1 MMKRFAIVASL
12 IAALTG
18 SAFAQGGPS
27 GGGPGPQPT
36 NPWIING
43 NTVSPNGLKVVTAAS
58 ATASAGFNLPPG
70 TAPTSPVNGDVWTTS
85 SGVFARINGSTVGPL
100 GIASV
105 PGGASTDIQYNHSGA
120 FLGDAGFT
128 YAGNGQVSI
137 ALNSITTNL
146 KALSITG
153 TWNASGTTF
162 DAPLLVDI
170 TNTASNVASLLF
182 DFQVGGSSILTLSA
196 ASSLTNSPPVLS
208 LTGGVIELGAGST
221 SGVLINNSGG
231 GPYSGFFGGSN
242 TIMGWASGN
251 VGQTADTALS
261 RDSAGVLDLG
271 SGAVGNKSGQLNLTV
286 LQSVGVAFASLP
298 ASPAV
303 GMVAYVTD
311 STTATWGATIAG
323 GGSDKVL
330 AWYNN
335 SHWTVIGA

>member
-1 MMKRFAIVASL
+1 MGQKFSQ
-12 IAALTG
+12 IAASPGNPALTDNVVGVSAAGVDYLYTLEQVGAAIGGLIIGTTDVSGG
-18 SAFAQGGPS
+18 SAGDLLYTDGTDLEAAGGVTYN
-27 GGGPGPQPT
+27 GPGQLAL
-36 NPWIING
+36 
-43 NTVSPNGLKVVTAAS
+43 VL
-58 ATASAGFNLPPG
+58 G
-70 TAPTSPVNGDVWTTS
+70 T
-85 SGVFARINGSTVGPL
+85 
-100 GIASV
+100 
-105 PGGASTDIQYNHSGA
+105 
-120 FLGDAGFT
+120 
-128 YAGNGQVSI
+128 
-137 ALNSITTNL
+137 ITTN
-146 KALSITG
+146 KIGLSITG
-153 TWNASGTTF
+153 TWDASGTTF

-242 TIMGWASGN
+242 TIMGWTSGN

-271 SGAVGNKSGQLNLTV
+271 NGAVGNKSGQLNLTV
-286 LQSVGVAFASLP
+286 LKSVGVAFASLP